1 MAWVRPKRRSCF
13 QPITPYAPSTQTT
26 TTTGRPRRV
35 AVSISWTFIRKPPSP
50 ETVTARRSGWA
61 RAAAM
66 APGRPMPM
74 VAKPLLMITVFG
86 S

>member
-13 QPITPYAPSTQTT
+13 QPITPYAPSTQITT
-26 TTTGRPRRV
+26 FTGRPRRV
-35 AVSISWTFIRKPPSP
+35 AVSISCTFIMKPPSP
-50 ETVTARRSGWA
+50 LTLTTRRSGRA
-61 RAAAM
+61 RHAAI
-66 APGRPMPM
+66 APGRPMPI